1 MRKQQIKT
9 RPGYALLI
17 SLILLTLSAGVIVF
31 EFQYQ
36 KQQSMVN
43 RELMLKL
50 QSQIRQNL
58 DNSNGNPKEKVH
70 NLKNKP
76 REIPLNN

>member
-17 SLILLTLSAGVIVF
+17 SLILLTLSAGVVVF
-31 EFQYQ
+31 EFRYQ

-43 RELMLKL
+43 HELMLKF

-58 DNSNGNPKEKVH
+58 DKLNDNSREKVP
-70 NLKNKP
+70 NLEGESGKK
-76 REIPLNN
+76 PLNN